1 MADATFI
8 AMMVVTIGGAI
19 FALEAE
25 EIVYGAIGL
34 ATSLFGVAA
43 LFFLLNAPYVAV
55 FQIAVYIGAVAVL
68 ILFTV
73 MLVRQEKWAKE
84 LPAKAPSRVAGVV
97 TGLAIVVAFIV
108 AAASTNL
115 SNETQLQ
122 NTASFLQIGQLISGS
137 YSAVLEVLALV
148 LGAAVVG
155 ALTLARIDGQEAE
168 VEEGQG
174 QGQGKEGGGMQP

>member
-1 MADATFI
+1 MAMA
-8 AMMVVTIGGAI
+8 VVTIASAI

-34 ATSLFGVAA
+34 AGSLFGVAT

-84 LPAKAPSRVAGVV
+84 VPATSATRITGIL
-97 TGLAIVVAFIV
+97 TGLAVVVALAFAV
-108 AAASTNL
+108 AATSLSQFTKVKNAATFVDIGRAISTGY
-115 SNETQLQ
+115 
-122 NTASFLQIGQLISGS
+122 AP
-137 YSAVLEVLALV
+137 VLEVLALV
-148 LGAAVVG
+148 LAASVVG
-155 ALTLARIDGQEAE
+155 ALTLSRADKG
-168 VEEGQG
+168 EGSD
-174 QGQGKEGGGMQP
+174 